1 VPSASCTAP
10 AKSSDARLAA
20 RQIVVMTPAPALEG
34 SALSIPKGRKVFITD
49 DRSGLSQAV
58 MAEFGNM
65 GINAVLVSTDILK
78 FKKEL
83 PPAGGLLIIQNP
95 ASKTMEADL
104 KNAFE
109 LTRAMA
115 ADLLQS
121 AQLQAAFFAT
131 VTRMDGAFG
140 FSGRPV
146 ANPVQG
152 ALAGLAK
159 TAATEWPEVVCHAV
173 DIASNAADL
182 RETAKALIRE
192 VMHRGPVE
200 IGLTGADR
208 LTPTLAPQDY
218 PEGELN
224 LQAGDAV
231 VISGGARGIT
241 AVCALELARRVRPAL
256 VLLGRS
262 PEPVAEP
269 EWMVDLQGETEVK
282 KALLQ
287 AEFAGASATPA
298 EVERRLKQLLASRE
312 ISRTIEAIR
321 SFGADVAYYAVDVRD
336 PAQVQSALADA
347 RARFG
352 PIRGLIHGAGVLED
366 RLIAAKSLEQFE
378 RVFDTKLNGFRSLME
393 AVADDELKTIA
404 IFSSVTARIGNRG
417 QADYAMAN
425 EALNKLAW
433 AESQRRPGCRVV
445 SINWGPWECGMVTPS
460 IKREFERQGVT
471 LLPASDGAHS
481 LMRELGRP
489 ADAPAEVVIGGT
501 LNPVKPEP
509 VLEKALPALAMLF
522 EREVDVENHPV
533 LRSHVIDGKAV
544 VPMALMAE
552 WFGHGALHENPGLL
566 LHGLEDLRV
575 LNGIRLGAET
585 RRIRVLAGKARR
597 KNDFFEVDL
606 ELRNGASE
614 GREILYSRARAIL
627 TEDYSRPPVYRLPE
641 ALSCNHYPRSAAEI
655 YDKILFHGAQL
666 HGLRWVQCCTAD
678 GMVAEVAGAPDP
690 AQWIAAPLRNS
701 WLCDPLVLDSAFQ
714 MASLWCFEQRGCVSL
729 PIHAAAYRQFRAA
742 FPATGIKVAL
752 EVHAASES
760 KMRGDFTFLDADGQV
775 IARLTGY
782 EAVMDPL
789 LNRAFKPDV
798 KA

>member
-1 VPSASCTAP
+1 
-10 AKSSDARLAA
+10 
-20 RQIVVMTPAPALEG
+20 
-34 SALSIPKGRKVFITD
+34 
-49 DRSGLSQAV
+49 
-58 MAEFGNM
+58 
-65 GINAVLVSTDILK
+65 
-78 FKKEL
+78 
-83 PPAGGLLIIQNP
+83 
-95 ASKTMEADL
+95 
-104 KNAFE
+104 
-109 LTRAMA
+109 
-115 ADLLQS
+115 
-121 AQLQAAFFAT
+121 
-131 VTRMDGAFG
+131 
-140 FSGRPV
+140 
-146 ANPVQG
+146 
-152 ALAGLAK
+152 
-159 TAATEWPEVVCHAV
+159 
-173 DIASNAADL
+173 
-182 RETAKALIRE
+182 
-192 VMHRGPVE
+192 
-200 IGLTGADR
+200 
-208 LTPTLAPQDY
+208 
-218 PEGELN
+218 
-224 LQAGDAV
+224 
-231 VISGGARGIT
+231 
-241 AVCALELARRVRPAL
+241 
-256 VLLGRS
+256 
-262 PEPVAEP
+262 
-269 EWMVDLQGETEVK
+269 
-282 KALLQ
+282 
-287 AEFAGASATPA
+287 
-298 EVERRLKQLLASRE
+298 
-312 ISRTIEAIR
+312 
-321 SFGADVAYYAVDVRD
+321 
-336 PAQVQSALADA
+336 
-347 RARFG
+347 
-352 PIRGLIHGAGVLED
+352 
-366 RLIAAKSLEQFE
+366 
-378 RVFDTKLNGFRSLME
+378 
-393 AVADDELKTIA
+393 
-404 IFSSVTARIGNRG
+404 
-417 QADYAMAN
+417 
-425 EALNKLAW
+425 
-433 AESQRRPGCRVV
+433 
-445 SINWGPWECGMVTPS
+445 
-460 IKREFERQGVT
+460 
-471 LLPASDGAHS
+471 
-481 LMRELGRP
+481 
-489 ADAPAEVVIGGT
+489 VVIGGT

-614 GREILYSRARAIL
+614 GREILHSRARAIL

-729 PIHAAAYRQFRAA
+729 PIHAAAYRQFRTA
-742 FPATGIKVAL
+742 FPAKGIKVAL